1 MATNLA
7 WVLNLDADLE
17 LGAGQTYAPRRGVK
31 LAMRAHAKRLAS
43 SLLGPDDILID
54 ESSASR
60 SARGLLG
67 RAFCPTPRAL
77 DALRRAGADPEAH
90 PPFEVIRRVNSRAF
104 AASLGPTMPDAAF
117 VTDLEAAR
125 TILER
130 RPAVGSAW
138 RVKHA
143 FGMSGRNQRVV
154 GPSSVT
160 DSDLAF
166 VRTALTQGGIQLE
179 PDVAITDE
187 YAIHGLIAQNGSLRI
202 GALVRQRCNLRGAW
216 VSTERVDVPCE
227 VLGDIPARM
236 QRETDLVAG
245 ALSREGYFGPFG
257 VDAFCYRDREE
268 KIHLQPRSEINARYT
283 MGFAVGWGRPDA
295 QEIAT

>member
-17 LGAGQTYAPRRGVK
+17 LGAGQTYTPRKGVK
-31 LAMRAHAKRLAS
+31 LAMRAHAQRLAI
-43 SLLGPDDILID
+43 SLLGPGDILVD
-54 ESSASR
+54 ESSASG

-77 DALRRAGADPEAH
+77 DALRRAGADPEPH
-90 PPFEVIRRVNSRAF
+90 PPFEVLRRVNSRAF

-117 VTDLEAAR
+117 VTGLEAAR

-130 RPAVGSAW
+130 RPTVGSAW

-154 GPSSVT
+154 GPSLVT
-160 DSDLAF
+160 DSDLSF
-166 VRTALTQGGIQLE
+166 VRTGLTQGGVQLE
-179 PDVAITDE
+179 PDVAIADE
-187 YAIHGLIAQNGSLRI
+187 YAIHGLIAQDGSFRI

-216 VSTERVDVPCE
+216 VSTERIDAHCE

-236 QRETDLVAG
+236 QREADLVAG
-245 ALSREGYFGPFG
+245 ALSKAGYFGPFG
-257 VDAFCYRDREE
+257 VDGFCYRDREE
-268 KIHLQPRSEINARYT
+268 RIHLRPRSEINARYT
-283 MGFAVGWGRPDA
+283 MGFVVGWGRPDA
-295 QEIAT
+295 I